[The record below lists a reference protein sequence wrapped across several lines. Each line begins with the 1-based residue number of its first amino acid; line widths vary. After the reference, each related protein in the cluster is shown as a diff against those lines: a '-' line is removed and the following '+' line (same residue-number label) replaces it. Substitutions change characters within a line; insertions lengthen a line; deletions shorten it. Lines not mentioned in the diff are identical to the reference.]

1 MFKNLFNP
9 DNALMSTMT
18 QITDCI
24 FLSLFWLLCSF
35 PVVTIGPASA
45 ALYDAVYYGFR
56 KKDKHPWSRF
66 FLAFK
71 NNLKS
76 GIAPGILYLVLFCGF
91 GWGLIQIWNAAV
103 WEQVSFGLFSA
114 AAFVV
119 LLILGIMSVL
129 FPLLS
134 RFNNSFGGLLRN
146 TLLLGLVNLPRTLC
160 LGLINAISILL
171 CVKFIFPLFF
181 LPALASLLGT
191 LCLEPMFK
199 PYMGEEEIVQDT
211 VEEGQ

>member
-1 MFKNLFNP
+1 
-9 DNALMSTMT
+9 MT
-18 QITDCI
+18 YVVIT
-24 FLSLFWLLCSF
+24 
-35 PVVTIGPASA
+35 
-45 ALYDAVYYGFR
+45 
-56 KKDKHPWSRF
+56 
-66 FLAFK
+66 
-71 NNLKS
+71 
-76 GIAPGILYLVLFCGF
+76 
-91 GWGLIQIWNAAV
+91 
-103 WEQVSFGLFSA
+103 
-114 AAFVV
+114 FVV

-134 RFNNSFGGLLRN
+134 RFNNSFAGLLRN